1 MFRAVHNLAGP
12 PARRA
17 ARAAALSTTGSD
29 GWPLVRDVLRNY
41 TVVKCGEFVGFY
53 NNFFITKVS
62 FWRSAPVKRFLESVD
77 QSGFIYTRR
86 WNDILWQTS
95 AVQISYLQ
103 AMEMIIAADGWTGLL
118 CRGLGTRLLANALQS
133 ALFAV
138 IWKMIEAHINGA

>member
-1 MFRAVHNLAGP
+1 MGCIATGVSDLASNSI
-12 PARRA
+12 R
-17 ARAAALSTTGSD
+17 
-29 GWPLVRDVLRNY
+29 
-41 TVVKCGEFVGFY
+41 VVK
-53 NNFFITKVS
+53 T
-62 FWRSAPVKRFLESVD
+62 
-77 QSGFIYTRR
+77 TT
-86 WNDILWQTS
+86 QTS